1 MIEIKWA
8 LQLLWS
14 RKIIIK
20 GNFIVKCKM
29 ILTLNRNKTEGEEA
43 NQNLK
48 MTVIRI

>member
-1 MIEIKWA
+1 
-8 LQLLWS
+8 
-14 RKIIIK
+14 
-20 GNFIVKCKM
+20 M